1 MVYFFMVNLLRLSSS
16 WNAAHQC
23 ELVRGDT
30 PPGAFA
36 MAVTIVTETVE
47 TVGTPPT
54 NAI

>member
-16 WNAAHQC
+16 WSAAAQC

-36 MAVTIVTETVE
+36 MAVTIVTETV
-47 TVGTPPT
+47 GTPPT
-54 NAI
+54 NAN